1 MFTLGY
7 ILPGL
12 EASRLLAKKT
22 ERAGVA
28 REQIRKAA
36 TTSMW
41 ERHIEYSIEGMEV
54 GKCGNKKSASKV
66 ILELT
71 REWWARSD

>member
-12 EASRLLAKKT
+12 DASRLLDKKT
-22 ERAGVA
+22 DRAGVA

-41 ERHIEYSIEGMEV
+41 ERHIEYSIEDMEV
-54 GKCGNKKSASKV
+54 GRCSKKK
-66 ILELT
+66 ICF
-71 REWWARSD
+71 

>member
-12 EASRLLAKKT
+12 DASRLLDTKT
-22 ERAGVA
+22 DRAGVA

-41 ERHIEYSIEGMEV
+41 ERHIEYSIEDMEV
-54 GKCGNKKSASKV
+54 GRRSKKTSASRV
-66 ILELT
+66 ILGLT
-71 REWWARSD
+71 REWLG